1 MFTTADHF
9 VMTLVIMYFN
19 MRIMYEKVINFVTAD
34 YAGTNHVMC
43 TEMKP
48 LKELFFLVNVQQIL
62 KYHLKYFI
70 FE

>member
-1 MFTTADHF
+1 
-9 VMTLVIMYFN
+9 MTLVIMYFN

-48 LKELFFLVNVQQIL
+48 LKQLFFSGKCSTDI
-62 KYHLKYFI
+62 KISPKIFYF
-70 FE
+70 